1 MNLNKIVENAFK
13 MEPNSTVLID
23 GILYKAVPVEKAK
36 YIYEVSRDTPYDI
49 NMRIHLAA
57 IVSDERVFSF
67 ISTYWYK
74 GKLPSYVEDFDVACK
89 ERFDRVR
96 NKMKPAEN
104 MELFRMD
111 VSKYDEERIILEARK
126 VLFGAKKFSPESAH
140 FLTNQ
145 DFADELCG
153 AKDLDAFA
161 WYFAAKTEQLIE
173 SKEVLSKQERLLIEA
188 LNYAEETEAKSLA
201 VLFKNGEQKADG
213 RLFFSKLDTRRRFIA
228 ENSAFDLS
236 EYLLFQYG
244 YGLKQALGLDRRSP
258 VNCTYIENIT
268 VGKKQFTL

>member
-1 MNLNKIVENAFK
+1 

-23 GILYKAVPVEKAK
+23 GNLYKAVSIGKAK
-36 YIYEVSRDTPYDI
+36 YIYEVFRDTPYDI
-49 NMRIHLAA
+49 NMHIHLAA

-96 NKMKPAEN
+96 RKMKLTEN
-104 MELFRMD
+104 MELFQMD
-111 VSKYDEERIILEARK
+111 VSEYDNKRIVLEARK

-161 WYFAAKTEQLIE
+161 QYFAAKAEQLIE
-173 SKEVLSKQERLLIEA
+173 SKEVFSKQERLLIEA

-201 VLFKNGEQKADG
+201 VLFKNDERKADG

-228 ENSAFDLS
+228 ENDAFDLS

-244 YGLKQALGLDRRSP
+244 YDLKQALGLDDRNA
-258 VNCTYIENIT
+258 VTCTYIESIA
-268 VGKKQFTL
+268 VGKKRFTL

>member
-1 MNLNKIVENAFK
+1 MNLDKIVENALK

-23 GILYKAVPVEKAK
+23 GNLYKAVSIGKAK
-36 YIYEVSRDTPYDI
+36 YIYEVFRDTPYDI
-49 NMRIHLAA
+49 NMHIHLAA
-57 IVSDERVFSF
+57 IVFDERVFSF

-96 NKMKPAEN
+96 RKMKLTEN
-104 MELFRMD
+104 MELFQMD
-111 VSKYDEERIILEARK
+111 VSEYDNKRIVLEARK
-126 VLFGAKKFSPESAH
+126 VLFG
-140 FLTNQ
+140 
-145 DFADELCG
+145 
-153 AKDLDAFA
+153 
-161 WYFAAKTEQLIE
+161 AKTEQLIE